1 MAPAD
6 GKSNQVGEDSHAGD
20 WLDTW
25 VSFISSFRDLVSFL
39 HTWITSSISSWIN
52 KCDFEELFLFEI
64 QSRCDD
70 SIVKHRDHD
79 YLRINMITWHPWS
92 WISYCV
98 YHPQLPPLPITPN
111 ENADW
116 LMDLDW
122 RNYPC
127 LSPLSV
133 LGVVFSST
141 AQGQASIFQAAVRC
155 LRLEGLLKSNTVHY
169 SSSLPPLDS
178 PSLLTPHPSQ
188 LQATL

>member
-1 MAPAD
+1 
-6 GKSNQVGEDSHAGD
+6 
-20 WLDTW
+20 
-25 VSFISSFRDLVSFL
+25 
-39 HTWITSSISSWIN
+39 
-52 KCDFEELFLFEI
+52 
-64 QSRCDD
+64 
-70 SIVKHRDHD
+70 
-79 YLRINMITWHPWS
+79 
-92 WISYCV
+92 
-98 YHPQLPPLPITPN
+98 
-111 ENADW
+111 
-116 LMDLDW
+116 MDLDW

-188 LQATL
+188 LQATLQIRCTAAVTLHCHNRNLFPAVGLIGTCILQAGGARLWLQFIDLLCRPVQVSFSGLHLYIYCVCVVLISAAEHTGVSIPIPAAYGQS